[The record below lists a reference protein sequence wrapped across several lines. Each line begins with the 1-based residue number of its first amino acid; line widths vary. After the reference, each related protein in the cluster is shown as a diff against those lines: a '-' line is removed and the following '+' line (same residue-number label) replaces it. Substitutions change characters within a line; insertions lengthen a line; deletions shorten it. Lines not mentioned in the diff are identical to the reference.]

1 MCSLYWPSSG
11 CDDRPPRLLRFGP
24 LARIRK
30 KQVGPD
36 SAMATQQG
44 MGADVRADKGH
55 IMTTLDSRPEA
66 RSGAFWLCRWIRW
79 GGGDMD

>member
-11 CDDRPPRLLRFGP
+11 CDDRPRPLLRFGP

-30 KQVGPD
+30 KQVGPEP
-36 SAMATQQG
+36 AMATKQG

-55 IMTTLDSRPEA
+55 ITTTLDSWSEA
-66 RSGAFWLCRWIRW
+66 RSWCLLVG
-79 GGGDMD
+79 